1 MPSLTV
7 PIPFLTMNA
16 EDRSTGRIRGVA
28 DVSGVDARMTRN
40 QKLALAGSL
49 TLLVVLGLFA
59 AYLLGSSSG
68 GSSGGGS
75 TPGSSAPSSTPSEPP
90 PSSQPPAPVTVDS
103 LDLSSGPSANGGW
116 GTDVSLVFAGGVEGP
131 RMTVTPGTGPGEYDV
146 TFDRQV
152 TLHQSM
158 IDEVDADT
166 SRLLMRLN
174 WDQTTQELQIFQIA
188 FIDNITKTVTAT
200 AGGKATVE
208 FVRTP
213 LPPTKHDCIEIDKPV
228 PYTALFG
235 LSKVTGFAELFEA
248 GPMTVVARVPG
259 KGQTTVKVKTASSSR
274 EPFSA
279 NLELPLLD
287 APAEGYVAAYDNS
300 AKDGSPICLVKI
312 PVYMSPGG

>member
-1 MPSLTV
+1 
-7 PIPFLTMNA
+7 
-16 EDRSTGRIRGVA
+16 
-28 DVSGVDARMTRN
+28 MTRN

-59 AYLLGSSSG
+59 AYLLGTSSG
-68 GSSGGGS
+68 DSSAGGS
-75 TPGSSAPSSTPSEPP
+75 TPTSSAPSAPSEGP
-90 PSSQPPAPVTVDS
+90 PSSQPLAPVTVDS
-103 LDLSSGPSANGGW
+103 VDLSSGPGTNGGW

-131 RMTVTPGTGPGEYDV
+131 QMTVAQGAGAGEYDV
-146 TFDRQV
+146 TFDRKV
-152 TLHQSM
+152 VIDQSL
-158 IDEVDADT
+158 IDGVDADA

-174 WDQTTQELQIFQIA
+174 WDPAAKELQIYQAA
-188 FIDNITKTVTAT
+188 FIANITKTVVGT

-208 FVRTP
+208 FLRSP
-213 LPPTKHDCIEIDKPV
+213 LPATKHDCIEIDKPV

-259 KGQTTVKVKTASSSR
+259 KGQKVIKVKTASSAR

-279 NLELPLLD
+279 DLELPLLD

-312 PVYMSPGG
+312 PVYISPGG

>member
-1 MPSLTV
+1 
-7 PIPFLTMNA
+7 
-16 EDRSTGRIRGVA
+16 
-28 DVSGVDARMTRN
+28 MTRN

-59 AYLLGSSSG
+59 AYLLGTSSDSTA
-68 GSSGGGS
+68 GSS
-75 TPGSSAPSSTPSEPP
+75 TPGSSTPSSAPSSGP

-103 LDLSSGPSANGGW
+103 IELSSGPSSNGGW

-131 RMTVTPGTGPGEYDV
+131 QMTIAQGNGQGEYDV
-146 TFDRQV
+146 TFDRDV
-152 TLHQSM
+152 TIHQSM
-158 IDEVDADT
+158 IDQVDAQA

-174 WDQTTQELQIFQIA
+174 WDPALHEFQIYQSA
-188 FIDNITKTVTAT
+188 FTANITKTVVGT
-200 AGGKATVE
+200 AGGKATIT

-213 LPPTKHDCIEIDKPV
+213 LPATTHDCIEIDKPV

-259 KGQTTVKVKTASSSR
+259 KGQTTIKVKTAASTR
-274 EPFSA
+274 QPFSA
-279 NLELPLLD
+279 DLDLPLLD

>member
-1 MPSLTV
+1 
-7 PIPFLTMNA
+7 
-16 EDRSTGRIRGVA
+16 
-28 DVSGVDARMTRN
+28 MTRN

-59 AYLLGSSSG
+59 AYLLGTSSG
-68 GSSGGGS
+68 DSTAGSS
-75 TPGSSAPSSTPSEPP
+75 TPGSSTPSSGPTSGP

-103 LDLSSGPSANGGW
+103 IKLFSGPSTNGGW
-116 GTDVSLVFAGGVEGP
+116 GTDVALVFGGGVDSGP
-131 RMTVTPGTGPGEYDV
+131 GNASQQPQMTITPGNGEGEYDV
-146 TFDRQV
+146 TFDREV
-152 TLHQSM
+152 TIHQSA
-158 IDEVDADT
+158 IDRVDAQA

-174 WDQTTQELQIFQIA
+174 WDPALHELQIYQSA
-188 FIDNITKTVTAT
+188 FTANITKTVVGT
-200 AGGKATVE
+200 AGGIATTVE

-213 LPPTKHDCIEIDKPV
+213 LPATTHDCIEIDKPV

-259 KGQTTVKVKTASSSR
+259 KGQKTIKVKTAASTR
-274 EPFSA
+274 QPFSA
-279 NLELPLLD
+279 DLELPLLD

>member
-1 MPSLTV
+1 
-7 PIPFLTMNA
+7 
-16 EDRSTGRIRGVA
+16 
-28 DVSGVDARMTRN
+28 MTRN

-59 AYLLGSSSG
+59 AYLLGTSSDSTA
-68 GSSGGGS
+68 GSS
-75 TPGSSAPSSTPSEPP
+75 TPGSSLPSSAPSSGP
-90 PSSQPPAPVTVDS
+90 PSSQPPAPVSVDGIE
-103 LDLSSGPSANGGW
+103 LSSGPRSNGGW

-131 RMTVTPGTGPGEYDV
+131 QMTIAQGNGQGEYDV
-146 TFDRQV
+146 TFDRDV
-152 TLHQSM
+152 TIHQSM
-158 IDEVDADT
+158 IDQVDAQAT
-166 SRLLMRLN
+166 RLLMRLN
-174 WDQTTQELQIFQIA
+174 WDPALHEFQIYQSA
-188 FIDNITKTVTAT
+188 FTANITKTVVGT
-200 AGGKATVE
+200 AGGKATIT

-213 LPPTKHDCIEIDKPV
+213 LPATTHDCIEIDKPV

-259 KGQTTVKVKTASSSR
+259 KGQTTIKVKTAASTR
-274 EPFSA
+274 QPFSA
-279 NLELPLLD
+279 DLELPLLD

>member
-1 MPSLTV
+1 
-7 PIPFLTMNA
+7 
-16 EDRSTGRIRGVA
+16 
-28 DVSGVDARMTRN
+28 MTRN

-59 AYLLGSSSG
+59 AYLLGTSSDPTA
-68 GSSGGGS
+68 GSS
-75 TPGSSAPSSTPSEPP
+75 TPGSSTPSSAPSSGP
-90 PSSQPPAPVTVDS
+90 PSSQPPAPVTVDGIE
-103 LDLSSGPSANGGW
+103 LSSGPSSNGGW

-131 RMTVTPGTGPGEYDV
+131 NMTIAQGNGEGEYDV
-146 TFDRQV
+146 TFDRDV
-152 TLHQSM
+152 TIHQSM
-158 IDEVDADT
+158 IDQVDAEA
-166 SRLLMRLN
+166 SRLLMQLN
-174 WDQTTQELQIFQIA
+174 WDPALHEFQIYQSA
-188 FIDNITKTVTAT
+188 FTANITKTVVAT
-200 AGGKATVE
+200 AGGKATIE

-213 LPPTKHDCIEIDKPV
+213 LPATKHDCIEIDKPV

-259 KGQTTVKVKTASSSR
+259 KGQKTIKVKTAASTR
-274 EPFSA
+274 QPFSA
-279 NLELPLLD
+279 DLELPLLD